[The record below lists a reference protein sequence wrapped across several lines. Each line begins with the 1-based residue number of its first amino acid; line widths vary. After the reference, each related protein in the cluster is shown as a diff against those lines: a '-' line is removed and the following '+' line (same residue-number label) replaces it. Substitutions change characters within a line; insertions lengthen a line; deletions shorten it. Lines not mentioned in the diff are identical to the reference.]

1 MSQFLETCTIE
12 SFLIIWYEIDVKTLK
27 HLLEWQTENLIK
39 IINPGNLDKTGSGK
53 LLSKITAAIHIDTKN
68 KAMVTLDFLIY
79 GISRLNVL
87 LWT

>member
-1 MSQFLETCTIE
+1 MSQFLEMCTIE
-12 SFLIIWYEIDVKTLK
+12 SFLIIRYEIDVKTLK

-39 IINPGNLDKTGSGK
+39 IINLGNLDKTGSGN

-79 GISRLNVL
+79 GISRLNML
-87 LWT
+87 L

>member
-53 LLSKITAAIHIDTKN
+53 LLSKITAAIHIEKKN
-68 KAMVTLDFLIY
+68 KAMVTLNFLIY
-79 GISRLNVL
+79 GISRLNML